1 MQSSYYSSAYTY
13 FLVLQISMSVYS
25 LTVAVMIWALAVQIL
40 HVWTLLVVFSV
51 DADRVSPWWVEN
63 VWVRTWNSGR
73 TALFQKQNRNHAV
86 KENQQS
92 EANKNTATLVNAPGT
107 VVINCWSSVVR
118 ALVSQ
123 ANGPRHKWVLAF
135 HFSQSCFMLLNIY
148 WFTEALNHQALRILM
163 FCPTSS

>member
-63 VWVRTWNSGR
+63 VWVRKQYNYTIVTVGFFIHLFTVLTKCLSIISLLDINECAFGSSQCSQLCINTQGSFTCGCQPGFRLDFDGRGCISKFWFIDIKYSTASMPLFRYIIHYFTW
-73 TALFQKQNRNHAV
+73 
-86 KENQQS
+86 
-92 EANKNTATLVNAPGT
+92 
-107 VVINCWSSVVR
+107 
-118 ALVSQ
+118 
-123 ANGPRHKWVLAF
+123 
-135 HFSQSCFMLLNIY
+135 
-148 WFTEALNHQALRILM
+148 
-163 FCPTSS
+163 